1 MPKSTDIKHTSAQ
14 VVNWNKA
21 GNGSS
26 KGATVKR
33 GNDLRVKGSSK

>member
-1 MPKSTDIKHTSAQ
+1 MPKSTDIKHTSVQ
-14 VVNWNKA
+14 EVKWNGA
-21 GNGSS
+21 GSGTS